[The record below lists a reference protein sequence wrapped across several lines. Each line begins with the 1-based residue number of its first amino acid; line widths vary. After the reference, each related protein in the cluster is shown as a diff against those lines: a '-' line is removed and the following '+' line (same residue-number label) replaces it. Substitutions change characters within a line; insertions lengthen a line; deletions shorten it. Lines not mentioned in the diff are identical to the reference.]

1 LIVSILIGVASFDAC
16 RSTFVVS
23 WGTVDAVAAGSS
35 AAIALSVAGSA
46 DSIKSEVVGGASL
59 HACSI
64 EGVSLTD
71 RAGGTVLGV
80 DCAGGTAGVAGSTL
94 VDWGLV
100 ESISAIEGADTSD
113 HHVWA
118 LGVAGTVVK
127 NLAGRAGSAG
137 SIGSKTA
144 GTVEGAVLAGT
155 VDGVSADRARGE
167 TLEVE
172 E

>member
-64 EGVSLTD
+64 EGVSLTG
-71 RAGGTVLGV
+71 RASGAVLGV

-94 VDWGLV
+94 VDGGLV
-100 ESISAIEGADTSD
+100 KTISAVEGADTSD

-127 NLAGRAGSAG
+127 NFASGASSAG
-137 SIGSKTA
+137 SVGSKAA
-144 GTVEGAVLAGT
+144 GAVEGAVLAGS
-155 VDGVSADRARGE
+155 VDGVGTNGAGGE